1 MDWQEARRAAVPFYS
16 QYPLFYFLLT
26 PGPLVFTVFLILRM
40 KRKGRSSLVLVLFL
54 LTASNLPSAPGAD
67 SSLRA
72 TSALETL
79 VRQGQQAFESGR
91 YGQALEKFGK
101 AYDGMPSNAVL
112 SHNLALCHYKLN
124 NRGISAH
131 LLRRSI
137 GENPSLPEPR
147 QALFQLEK
155 ELGLSAQVPAHSRIH
170 PNIPFTIMIIF
181 FNISIVFLGA
191 VYWFRRGSLFI
202 SFVLAM
208 LLSLTALG
216 VFLYV
221 YTDSQHLV
229 AVVTGGGGVLKRIPL
244 DEAANWL
251 VLKQGTSLAVRGQ
264 SQEFILVRTG
274 HGLQGW
280 IRKEAVRY

>member
-1 MDWQEARRAAVPFYS
+1 
-16 QYPLFYFLLT
+16 
-26 PGPLVFTVFLILRM
+26 
-40 KRKGRSSLVLVLFL
+40 
-54 LTASNLPSAPGAD
+54 
-67 SSLRA
+67 
-72 TSALETL
+72 
-79 VRQGQQAFESGR
+79 
-91 YGQALEKFGK
+91 
-101 AYDGMPSNAVL
+101 
-112 SHNLALCHYKLN
+112 
-124 NRGISAH
+124 
-131 LLRRSI
+131 
-137 GENPSLPEPR
+137 
-147 QALFQLEK
+147 
-155 ELGLSAQVPAHSRIH
+155 
-170 PNIPFTIMIIF
+170 
-181 FNISIVFLGA
+181 
-191 VYWFRRGSLFI
+191 
-202 SFVLAM
+202 M

>member
-1 MDWQEARRAAVPFYS
+1 MAFNRATGFRRPCRGLVAICLLVSALSGPVAAAQAHFSDSVMDWQEARRAAVPFYS

-191 VYWFRRGSLFI
+191 VIGSEEGAC
-202 SFVLAM
+202 SFP
-208 LLSLTALG
+208 S
-216 VFLYV
+216 
-221 YTDSQHLV
+221 SW
-229 AVVTGGGGVLKRIPL
+229 RCCC
-244 DEAANWL
+244 
-251 VLKQGTSLAVRGQ
+251 R
-264 SQEFILVRTG
+264 
-274 HGLQGW
+274 
-280 IRKEAVRY
+280 